1 MPNLPLSLTIQA
13 WLLVLMCLAVAG
25 HKFEILGFKIAFLGF
40 AILVLSSLIVGLV
53 ALVLALI
60 GKHSLAT
67 GFGALCIGLLPVG
80 VVLMLVGAG
89 LKVPAIHD
97 ISTDLAAP
105 PEFTAAQA
113 LRKDGENSLDL
124 PSEAVRKQQADFYTS
139 LAPITVQA
147 APNLA
152 FKKALSVA
160 EQLGWQVHFTDSAK
174 LRFEA
179 VDETALFGFKDDI
192 VVRVRATGQGSV
204 IDVRSVSRV
213 GESDLGA
220 NAKRI
225 QAFVDAFKQ

>member
-105 PEFTAAQA
+105 LNLPQPRPCAKKEKTA
-113 LRKDGENSLDL
+113 
-124 PSEAVRKQQADFYTS
+124 
-139 LAPITVQA
+139 
-147 APNLA
+147 
-152 FKKALSVA
+152 
-160 EQLGWQVHFTDSAK
+160 
-174 LRFEA
+174 
-179 VDETALFGFKDDI
+179 
-192 VVRVRATGQGSV
+192 
-204 IDVRSVSRV
+204 
-213 GESDLGA
+213 
-220 NAKRI
+220 
-225 QAFVDAFKQ
+225 